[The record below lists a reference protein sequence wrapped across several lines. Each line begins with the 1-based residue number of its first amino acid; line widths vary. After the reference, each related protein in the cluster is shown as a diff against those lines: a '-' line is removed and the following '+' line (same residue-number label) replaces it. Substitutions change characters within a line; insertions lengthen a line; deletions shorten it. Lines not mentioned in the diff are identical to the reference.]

1 MTSKADRL
9 DQNHGQVRGAVRRPN
24 SAPPYY
30 LGHPA
35 GLWLTVLGPQPVL
48 GPQRGTSAAR
58 AQ

>member
-1 MTSKADRL
+1 MTSTADRL

-30 LGHPA
+30 LGHA
-35 GLWLTVLGPQPVL
+35 ARLWLTVLGPQPVL
-48 GPQRGTSAAR
+48 GPQRRTSAAR